1 MQAPDHI
8 QPPQDTVPQSLHR
21 LGELARNL
29 WWSWNQPARQLFE
42 SIDPTLWFL
51 THHNPVQLLSGVK
64 PERFV
69 TLAGDPNFVRQ
80 YSAVLRAFDEYL
92 SNKNTWAA
100 TEFSALQ
107 NSPIAYFS
115 HFTYL
120 AGEQAPTVL
129 GDSPQA

>member
-92 SNKNTWAA
+92 SNLVVKH
-100 TEFSALQ
+100 LQ
-107 NSPIAYFS
+107 FLLHIFQSDKF
-115 HFTYL
+115 HRTHRFR
-120 AGEQAPTVL
+120 
-129 GDSPQA
+129 